1 MEEEQEVESSRKPEK
16 KVEDSLFVKVNMDGF
31 PIGRKIDLRAY
42 DSYESLSQ
50 GLQQLFSRFLDVEI
64 KMEKDAG
71 EHVLVYED
79 SEGDRLLV
87 EDVPWEAFVNSVK
100 RLWIIS
106 GSEAPATV
114 TRRSTKY
121 D

>member
-1 MEEEQEVESSRKPEK
+1 MEEEQEVESSRKPE

-31 PIGRKIDLRAY
+31 PIGRKVDLRAY

-71 EHVLVYED
+71 GEHVLVYED

-87 EDVPWEAFVNSVK
+87 EDVPWETFVNSVK
-100 RLWIIS
+100 RLWIVS
-106 GSEAPATV
+106 SSEEPATAFV
-114 TRRSTKY
+114 
-121 D
+121 